1 MASLKSSLTVYLS
14 EIDALFVFLEKVFI
28 FICFRQ
34 IMSCIKNLPKLCM
47 LEFNSFDTKC
57 LGLYVKYF

>member
-28 FICFRQ
+28 CFRQ
-34 IMSCIKNLPKLCM
+34 IMSCIKNLPKLVCSSLTRLIQNAWVYM
-47 LEFNSFDTKC
+47 SSIF
-57 LGLYVKYF
+57 